1 MTTTLDIPDPVMVE
15 MRTFFEREGA
25 PGNGVPVQMFVR
37 WANDGEPEFHFGPFV
52 RDAAAQ
58 PNQASPEAPRFFAFA
73 ERYIHEKPGMKHDM
87 ASIRE
92 SIIRGRKAEWNAE
105 RRA

>member
-1 MTTTLDIPDPVMVE
+1 MTATLTIPDPVLVE

-37 WANDGEPEFHFGPFV
+37 WVNDGDPEFHFGPFV
-52 RDAAAQ
+52 RDAAATDAA
-58 PNQASPEAPRFFAFA
+58 PPETPRFFAFA
-73 ERYIHEKPGMKHDM
+73 ERYVRDKPGMKHDM

-92 SIIRGRKAEWNAE
+92 SIANGRKAEWAAE
-105 RRA
+105 QQS

>member
-1 MTTTLDIPDPVMVE
+1 MLATLNIPDPALVE

-37 WANDGEPEFHFGPFV
+37 WMGDGSPEFHLGPFSL
-52 RDAAAQ
+52 DSEMDKPSA
-58 PNQASPEAPRFFAFA
+58 PSAPRFFAFA
-73 ERYIHEKPGMKHDM
+73 EKYVRDKPGMKHDM

-92 SIIRGRKAEWNAE
+92 SIARGRKAKWLAE
-105 RRA
+105 QTP